1 MSNTTTGTITMN
13 TSAAKSAPA
22 KKITKKSDA
31 APAAAAV
38 PAAAPAPAPAAP
50 KVVKAKA
57 AAVPAPAP
65 VAEATVVSV
74 AAGAIVSTVAD
85 EIVALIASLTT
96 IRDAAAKAIHTAKA
110 LEKKNVRELRLASK
124 RRRVKRSETVE
135 EGAEP
140 KEKRPSVFTIP
151 VTLKDSLCT
160 FLGKPKG
167 TQMAPAE
174 VTRAV
179 KNYIDAH
186 KLKGEKHEI
195 RPDTAMCSV
204 LGVQSGEILTYRNIQ
219 KYLYK
224 LYDLK
229 SGKVAATA

>member
-1 MSNTTTGTITMN
+1 MN

>member
-1 MSNTTTGTITMN
+1 MN
-13 TSAAKSAPA
+13 TSAAKSAPV
-22 KKITKKSDA
+22 KKITKKSDASA

-57 AAVPAPAP
+57 AAAAPAP
-65 VAEATVVSV
+65 VVEAPVVSV